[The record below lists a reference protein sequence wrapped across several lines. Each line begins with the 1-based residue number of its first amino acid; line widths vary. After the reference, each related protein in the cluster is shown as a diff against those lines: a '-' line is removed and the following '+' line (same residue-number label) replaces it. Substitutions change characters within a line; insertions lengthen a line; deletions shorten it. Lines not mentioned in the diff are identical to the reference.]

1 MKIMV
6 AYDGTLQAKEAL
18 VYGMEKAREKGGEV
32 VALHVFNSKMFID
45 YDAHVDAEAMARQ
58 ESARFVEEA
67 KSLIR
72 EKGNGVRTSL
82 FTTEGNPTEEVISF
96 AKEKKVDL
104 LLCPPQRS
112 WSGKVSPPSTSMRI
126 TPSACRRSAKGS
138 LSPVGCCPMPNIPA
152 RVSSLSASATARA
165 MSFAGR
171 TPPA

>member
-45 YDAHVDAEAMARQ
+45 YDAHVDAEPMARQ

-104 LLCPPQRS
+104 MLCPPKFKAIIKKYRKALVAS
-112 WSGKVSPPSTSMRI
+112 ELTEEAATMNLAV
-126 TPSACRRSAKGS
+126 
-138 LSPVGCCPMPNIPA
+138 LSPKTM
-152 RVSSLSASATARA
+152 
-165 MSFAGR
+165 
-171 TPPA
+171 

>member
-104 LLCPPQRS
+104 LLCPPKFKAIINKYRKS
-112 WSGKVSPPSTSMRI
+112 LVASELTGEAASMNLAVL
-126 TPSACRRSAKGS
+126 TTKT
-138 LSPVGCCPMPNIPA
+138 M
-152 RVSSLSASATARA
+152 
-165 MSFAGR
+165 
-171 TPPA
+171 

>member
-6 AYDGTLQAKEAL
+6 AYDGTMQAKEAL

-32 VALHVFNSKMFID
+32 VALHVFNSGMFID

-104 LLCPPQRS
+104 LLCPPKFKAIISKYRKALVAS
-112 WSGKVSPPSTSMRI
+112 ELTEEAATMNLAV
-126 TPSACRRSAKGS
+126 
-138 LSPVGCCPMPNIPA
+138 LSPKTM
-152 RVSSLSASATARA
+152 
-165 MSFAGR
+165 
-171 TPPA
+171 

>member
-32 VALHVFNSKMFID
+32 VALHVFNSGMFID

-72 EKGNGVRTSL
+72 EKGNGVRASL
-82 FTTEGNPTEEVISF
+82 FTAEGNPAEEVISF

-104 LLCPPQRS
+104 LLCPPKFKAIISKYRKALVAPELT
-112 WSGKVSPPSTSMRI
+112 GEAATMNLAALSMKTI
-126 TPSACRRSAKGS
+126 
-138 LSPVGCCPMPNIPA
+138 
-152 RVSSLSASATARA
+152 
-165 MSFAGR
+165 
-171 TPPA
+171 

>member
-45 YDAHVDAEAMARQ
+45 YDAHVDAEPMARQ

-104 LLCPPQRS
+104 LLCPPKFKAIIKKYRKALVAS
-112 WSGKVSPPSTSMRI
+112 ELTEEAATMNLAV
-126 TPSACRRSAKGS
+126 
-138 LSPVGCCPMPNIPA
+138 LSPKTM
-152 RVSSLSASATARA
+152 
-165 MSFAGR
+165 
-171 TPPA
+171 